1 MQRLSEKCATV
12 KLKNIINTITYKKK
26 IKVKS
31 QTASLPRLENFG
43 KFSSVGAWTPT
54 VEPHARKKRKK
65 PNKIK

>member
-1 MQRLSEKCATV
+1 MQRLGQKCATI

-31 QTASLPRLENFG
+31 QTASLPRLENFA
-43 KFSSVGAWTPT
+43 KFSPVGAWTRL